1 MIPQFPWQQIEAV
14 FLDMDGVLLDL
25 HFDNWFWR
33 EFVPRRY
40 ARVHGTN
47 FEKAQKKL
55 LAAYKNVES
64 TLNWYD
70 LAYWSQQLQLDIY
83 AMKEEAREHIALL
96 PGAIDFLD
104 AMRKIDIPVFLVT
117 NAHPQTL
124 AVKLGKYDLT
134 PWLTDIASS
143 STVGAA
149 KEDPRFWEMLTTH
162 IPYHREA
169 TFFADDTEKVLLSA
183 RQSGPQYLLHIAQP
197 SSAEDAVFSQKLP
210 STARLSDTL
219 TQLPGLQH
227 RN

>member
-1 MIPQFPWQQIEAV
+1 MIPQFPWNQIEAV

-40 ARVHGTN
+40 GKVHGTS

-55 LAAYKNVES
+55 LAAYKNVEN
-64 TLNWYD
+64 TLCWYD
-70 LAYWSQQLQLDIY
+70 LTYWSQQLRLDIRT
-83 AMKEEAREHIALL
+83 MKEEAKRHIALL

-104 AMRKIDIPVFLVT
+104 KMRKMGIPVFLVT

-134 PWLTDIASS
+134 PWLKGITSS
-143 STVGAA
+143 STVGVA
-149 KEDPRFWEMLTTH
+149 KESPRFWELLTTH
-162 IPYHREA
+162 IPYCRET

-183 RQSGPQYLLHIAQP
+183 RQTGPQHLLHIAQP
-197 SSAEDAVFSQKLP
+197 SSTEDTVFSKKLP
-210 STARLSDTL
+210 STARLSDIL
-219 TQLPGLQH
+219 TQLI
-227 RN
+227 RT